1 MLTPKAV
8 NLTHLARHCNQLLE
22 WNDMHNFKGLTT
34 MNLRDG

>member
-8 NLTHLARHCNQLLE
+8 NLTHLARRCNKHLE

-34 MNLRDG
+34 TIQMGG